1 MHVALNKFL
10 QELDSLSPGFF
21 IKIENLYPLE
31 FNVDVSSMAKFSVTL
46 DHDVKTFN
54 FFEHS
59 NPNFS
64 LQLNI
69 FSALNALNNKKIP
82 TQSISGDAE
91 TALILFSALANIEID
106 LELLVYKYFGDIPAL
121 MLRKVIS
128 NKGMSGRQYIQGHQ
142 KRRPSLKRTP
152 RYCKRVLMGRNF
164 QLLP

>member
-46 DHDVKTFN
+46 DRDVKTFN

-91 TALILFSALANIEID
+91 TALNLFSALANIEID

-128 NKGMSGRQYIQGHQ
+128 NKAQTQ
-142 KRRPSLKRTP
+142 KASAQENEADKILKSFRDISI
-152 RYCKRVLMGRNF
+152 RLDRLEHVLIN
-164 QLLP
+164 

>member
-128 NKGMSGRQYIQGHQ
+128 NKAQSQ
-142 KRRPSLKRTP
+142 KASAQENEADKILKSFRDISI
-152 RYCKRVLMGRNF
+152 RLDRLEHVLIN
-164 QLLP
+164 

>member
-10 QELDSLSPGFF
+10 QELDSLSPRFF
-21 IKIENLYPLE
+21 IKIESLYPLE
-31 FNVDVSSMAKFSVTL
+31 FNVDVSSIAKFSVTL

-54 FFEHS
+54 FLEHS

-82 TQSISGDAE
+82 TRSISGDAE

-128 NKGMSGRQYIQGHQ
+128 NKAQTQ
-142 KRRPSLKRTP
+142 KASAQENEADKILKSFRDISI
-152 RYCKRVLMGRNF
+152 RLDRLEHVLIN
-164 QLLP
+164 